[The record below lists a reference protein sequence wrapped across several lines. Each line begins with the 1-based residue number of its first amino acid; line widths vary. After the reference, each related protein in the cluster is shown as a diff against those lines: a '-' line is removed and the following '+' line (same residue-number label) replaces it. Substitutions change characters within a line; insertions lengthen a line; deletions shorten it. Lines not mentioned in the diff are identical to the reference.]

1 MHFFTITHS
10 QDLTDISAFSGGPFS
25 GERELSL
32 SFVLYYFM
40 ESFFCG
46 NLATYEQTFY
56 KYLWKSMRTASG
68 FLLNQK
74 KKLGEHP

>member
-40 ESFFCG
+40 ESFFFAEILLLMNKRFINIFGNQCG
-46 NLATYEQTFY
+46 RRVAF
-56 KYLWKSMRTASG
+56 S
-68 FLLNQK
+68 
-74 KKLGEHP
+74 